1 MFTLRKIES
10 SQELSSGFDSDEE
23 TIVHGGSHGFGGEGH
38 GVPHVMLRGQDDDLN
53 HTASPK
59 KT

>member
-23 TIVHGGSHGFGGEGH
+23 PIVHGGSHGFGGEGH
-38 GVPHVMLRGQDDDLN
+38 VMLRGQDDDEPS
-53 HTASPK
+53 ASPK

>member
-23 TIVHGGSHGFGGEGH
+23 TIV
-38 GVPHVMLRGQDDDLN
+38 VVHVAWSG
-53 HTASPK
+53 
-59 KT
+59 